1 MWMTSSWNEWRGSD
15 QTIRPLCCDEII
27 FFLFSPACNPETA
40 RSLGFEVVEES
51 FIWEYKA
58 NAVLYKHTKTGAEI
72 MSLSAADEN
81 KVFGIVFRTPP
92 SVPTLPFL

>member
-1 MWMTSSWNEWRGSD
+1 MRL
-15 QTIRPLCCDEII
+15 PL
-27 FFLFSPACNPETA
+27 LSPACDPETA
-40 RSLGFEVVEES
+40 RSLGFEVAEES
-51 FIWEYKA
+51 FISEYKA